1 MEVVGFVRALLQRKA
16 VLGVLLG
23 LAVLAAFLTA
33 FKIGPGGVER
43 RSVAVGAA
51 TGQIL
56 VDSAES
62 TLVEGAGSD
71 QIAALGTRAR
81 VYAQYLSSRDAVN
94 KIAGEVNVNPAFITA
109 AGPFSEG
116 TGIQDY
122 DQQGAESR
130 ARDLVDEGKQ
140 YRLVFAAQEDVPI
153 ITVYSTGPDTV
164 QALALAKSSFT
175 VLKRYIDEL
184 KVDAR
189 RAEAKAPPQKNPQ
202 VASAVPLVENIVVR
216 ELGAP
221 EGGLVGG
228 KADYVLMILAFLAVF
243 GLGCLVVAAASGF
256 MRHWRLAGDMERVGA
271 EASDWLQGKD
281 ATPRTAP
288 GTRPGSAKERS
299 SKGSRSES
307 EPAALSATQRRRREE
322 TRKSGTAAAGP

>member
-16 VLGVLLG
+16 VLGVLLA
-23 LAVLAAFLTA
+23 LAVLAACMTA
-33 FKIGPGGVER
+33 FRIGPNGVER

-94 KIAGEVNVNPAFITA
+94 KIAHEINVDPALITA

-153 ITVYSTGPDTV
+153 ITVYSTGPDAG
-164 QALALAKSSFT
+164 QALALAQSSYN
-175 VLKRYIDEL
+175 VLKNYIDEL

-189 RAEAKAPPQKNPQ
+189 RAEATTPAPANPQ
-202 VASAVPLVENIVVR
+202 AASSVPLVENIVVR

-221 EGGLVGG
+221 EGGLIGG

-256 MRHWRLAGDMERVGA
+256 MRHWRLAADMERVGP
-271 EASDWLQGKD
+271 EASDWLGGRDPAPRPLGENGGGK
-281 ATPRTAP
+281 PREASNKP
-288 GTRPGSAKERS
+288 
-299 SKGSRSES
+299 SRAEPK
-307 EPAALSATQRRRREE
+307 PAASAQLRRREE
-322 TRKSGTAAAGP
+322 KRKGGTATARP

>member
-16 VLGVLLG
+16 VLGVILG
-23 LAVLAAFLTA
+23 LAMLAAFLTA
-33 FKIGPGGVER
+33 FKVGPGGIER

-71 QIAALGTRAR
+71 QIAALGTRAQI
-81 VYAQYLSSRDAVN
+81 YAQYLSSRDAVS
-94 KIAGEVNVNPAFITA
+94 KIADEVGVNPLLITA

-122 DQQGAESR
+122 TQQRAESR
-130 ARDLVDEGKQ
+130 ARDLVDEGKE

-153 ITVYSTGPDTV
+153 ITVYATGPDTAR
-164 QALALAKSSFT
+164 ALALSESSFK
-175 VLKRYIDEL
+175 VLKRYIAEL

-189 RAEAKAPPQKNPQ
+189 RAEADAPVQTTPEA
-202 VASAVPLVENIVVR
+202 ASSIPLVENIVVR

-228 KADYVLMILAFLAVF
+228 SADYVLMILAFLAVL
-243 GLGCLVVAAASGF
+243 GLGCLAVAVTSGF
-256 MRHWRLAGDMERVGA
+256 MRHWRLAGDMERVGT
-271 EASDWLQGKD
+271 EASDWLQE
-281 ATPRTAP
+281 
-288 GTRPGSAKERS
+288 GSH
-299 SKGSRSES
+299 SETD
-307 EPAALSATQRRRREE
+307 PAASPTQLRRREE
-322 TRKSGTAAAGP
+322 QRKSGTAAAGS

>member
-1 MEVVGFVRALLQRKA
+1 M
-16 VLGVLLG
+16 
-23 LAVLAAFLTA
+23 AVLAACSTA
-33 FKIGPGGVER
+33 FKIGSGGIER

-94 KIAGEVNVNPAFITA
+94 KIAGEINVDPALITA

-153 ITVYSTGPDTV
+153 ITVYSTGPDAG
-164 QALALAKSSFT
+164 QALALAQSSYN
-175 VLKRYIDEL
+175 VLENYIDEL

-189 RAEAKAPPQKNPQ
+189 HAEATAPPQKNPQ
-202 VASAVPLVENIVVR
+202 AASSVPLVENIVVR

-221 EGGLVGG
+221 EGGLIGG

-243 GLGCLVVAAASGF
+243 GLGCLVVAVASGF
-256 MRHWRLAGDMERVGA
+256 MRHWRLAADMERVGS
-271 EASDWLQGKD
+271 EASDWLEKKEP
-281 ATPRTAP
+281 APRSGVKN
-288 GTRPGSAKERS
+288 GTSKARETSA
-299 SKGSRSES
+299 GRSEPK
-307 EPAALSATQRRRREE
+307 PATSAQQRRREE
-322 TRKSGTAAAGP
+322 KRKSGTATARP

>member
-16 VLGVLLG
+16 VLGVLLAFA
-23 LAVLAAFLTA
+23 LLAAFLTA
-33 FKIGPGGVER
+33 YKVGPGGIER

-71 QIAALGTRAR
+71 QIAALGTRAQ

-94 KIAGEVNVNPAFITA
+94 KIAAETKLNPALITA

-122 DQQGAESR
+122 GQQGAESR
-130 ARDLVDEGKQ
+130 ARDLVDEGKE

-153 ITVYSTGPDTV
+153 ITVYSVAPDSE
-164 QALALAKSSFT
+164 QALALAKSSFI

-189 RAEAKAPPQKNPQ
+189 RAEAVTPQKKPQ
-202 VASAVPLVENIVVR
+202 VTSSVPLVENIVVR

-228 KADYVLMILAFLAVF
+228 KADYVLMTLAFLAVF
-243 GLGCLVVAAASGF
+243 GLGCLAIAAASGF
-256 MRHWRLAGDMERVGA
+256 MRHWRLAGDMEKVGT
-271 EASDWLQGKD
+271 EASDWLQGTN
-281 ATPRTAP
+281 AVP
-288 GTRPGSAKERS
+288 GNGAEN
-299 SKGSRSES
+299 G
-307 EPAALSATQRRRREE
+307 AREE
-322 TRKSGTAAAGP
+322 KPKSGTAASGP

>member
-1 MEVVGFVRALLQRKA
+1 MEVVGFVRALLKRK
-16 VLGVLLG
+16 VVVGVLLA
-23 LAVLAAFLTA
+23 LAVLAAFMTA
-33 FKIGPGGVER
+33 FKVGPDGIER

-94 KIAGEVNVNPAFITA
+94 KIAREVNVNPALITA

-140 YRLVFAAQEDVPI
+140 FRLVFAAQEDVPI
-153 ITVYSTGPDTV
+153 ITVYSTGPDTG
-164 QALALAKSSFT
+164 QALALAKSSFN
-175 VLKRYIDEL
+175 VLKSYIGEL
-184 KVDAR
+184 KADAR
-189 RAEAKAPPQKNPQ
+189 RAEAEAPPQKTPEA
-202 VASAVPLVENIVVR
+202 ASSVPLVENIVVR

-228 KADYVLMILAFLAVF
+228 NADYVLMILAFLAVL
-243 GLGCLVVAAASGF
+243 GLGCLVVAVASGF

-271 EASDWLQGKD
+271 EASDWLQEKNAG
-281 ATPRTAP
+281 PRAAAEN
-288 GTRPGSAKERS
+288 GSSSAKEARN
-299 SKGSRSES
+299 GARSEPN
-307 EPAALSATQRRRREE
+307 PARSATQRRRREE
-322 TRKSGTAAAGP
+322 KRTSGKAAAGP

>member
-16 VLGVLLG
+16 VLGVLLA
-23 LAVLAAFLTA
+23 LAVLAAFMTT
-33 FKIGPGGVER
+33 FKIGPGGIER

-94 KIAGEVNVNPAFITA
+94 KIAREINVDPAFITA

-130 ARDLVDEGKQ
+130 ARDLVDEGKE

-153 ITVYSTGPDTV
+153 ITVYSIGPDTG
-164 QALALAKSSFT
+164 QALALAKSSFN
-175 VLKRYIDEL
+175 VLERYIDEL
-184 KVDAR
+184 KVDAK
-189 RAEAKAPPQKNPQ
+189 RAEAVAPPRQDPQ
-202 VASAVPLVENIVVR
+202 STSSVPLVENIVVR
-216 ELGAP
+216 QLGAP

-243 GLGCLVVAAASGF
+243 GLGCLAVAAASGF
-256 MRHWRLAGDMERVGA
+256 MRHWRLAGDMEKVGA
-271 EASDWLQGKD
+271 EASDWLQEKD
-281 ATPRTAP
+281 AAPRSGAENATGEPHRA
-288 GTRPGSAKERS
+288 GRPEAK
-299 SKGSRSES
+299 
-307 EPAALSATQRRRREE
+307 PALSATPLRRREE
-322 TRKSGTAAAGP
+322 NRKSGTATAGP

>member
-1 MEVVGFVRALLQRKA
+1 MEVVGFVRALLRRKA
-16 VLGVLLG
+16 VLGALLAV
-23 LAVLAAFLTA
+23 AVLAAFLTA
-33 FKIGPGGVER
+33 FKIGPDGIER

-81 VYAQYLSSRDAVN
+81 VYAQYLSSRDAVG
-94 KIAGEVNVNPAFITA
+94 KIAREVGVNPALITA

-153 ITVYSTGPDTV
+153 ITVYSTGPETA
-164 QALALAKSSFT
+164 QALAVAQSSFN

-189 RAEAKAPPQKNPQ
+189 RAEAEAPPRRTSQP
-202 VASAVPLVENIVVR
+202 SSSVPLVENIVVR

-228 KADYVLMILAFLAVF
+228 KADYVLMILAFLAVL
-243 GLGCLVVAAASGF
+243 GLGSLAIAAGSGF
-256 MRHWRLAGDMERVGA
+256 MRHWRLAGDMERVGT
-271 EASDWLQGKD
+271 EASDWLQEKNGGPRAPAGSGKSA
-281 ATPRTAP
+281 ATEAPRT
-288 GTRPGSAKERS
+288 GS
-299 SKGSRSES
+299 GS
-307 EPAALSATQRRRREE
+307 EPNPAKSATQRRRREE
-322 TRKSGTAAAGP
+322 KRTSGTAAAGP

>member
-16 VLGVLLG
+16 VLGVLLAI
-23 LAVLAAFLTA
+23 AVLAAFLTA
-33 FKIGPGGVER
+33 YKIGPGGIER

-71 QIAALGTRAR
+71 QIAALGTRAQ
-81 VYAQYLSSRDAVN
+81 VYAQYLSSRDAVD
-94 KIAGEVNVNPAFITA
+94 KIAAGIDVDPALITA

-130 ARDLVDEGKQ
+130 ARDLVDEGKE

-153 ITVYSTGPDTV
+153 ITVYSVGPDAA

-184 KVDAR
+184 KAAAR
-189 RAEAKAPPQKNPQ
+189 RAEAVAPPTKDPQ
-202 VASAVPLVENIVVR
+202 VTSSVPLVENIVVR

-228 KADYVLMILAFLAVF
+228 KADYVLMTLAFLTVF
-243 GLGCLVVAAASGF
+243 GLGCLAIAAASGF
-256 MRHWRLAGDMERVGA
+256 MRHWRLAGDMERVGT
-271 EASDWLQGKD
+271 EASDWLQEKD
-281 ATPRTAP
+281 VAP
-288 GTRPGSAKERS
+288 VSGAENGTG
-299 SKGSRSES
+299 KGSRAES
-307 EPAALSATQRRRREE
+307 EPAEPVAQPRRREE
-322 TRKSGTAAAGP
+322 SRKSGTATAGP

>member
-16 VLGVLLG
+16 VLGVLLAF
-23 LAVLAAFLTA
+23 AVLAAFLTA
-33 FKIGPGGVER
+33 YKIGPGGIER

-81 VYAQYLSSRDAVN
+81 VYAQYLSSRDAVD
-94 KIAGEVNVNPAFITA
+94 KIAGEIDVNPALITA

-130 ARDLVDEGKQ
+130 ARDLVDEGKE

-153 ITVYSTGPDTV
+153 ITVYSIGPDSA

-184 KVDAR
+184 KAAAR
-189 RAEAKAPPQKNPQ
+189 RAEAVAPPTKNPQ
-202 VASAVPLVENIVVR
+202 VTSSVPLVENIVVR

-228 KADYVLMILAFLAVF
+228 KADYVLMTLAFLTVF
-243 GLGCLVVAAASGF
+243 GLGCLAIAAASGF
-256 MRHWRLAGDMERVGA
+256 MRHWRLAGDMERVGT
-271 EASDWLQGKD
+271 EASDWLQEKG
-281 ATPRTAP
+281 AAP
-288 GTRPGSAKERS
+288 LSGAENGTGEPN
-299 SKGSRSES
+299 RSEPGPAG
-307 EPAALSATQRRRREE
+307 PAAQPRRREE
-322 TRKSGTAAAGP
+322 NRKSGTATAKP

>member
-16 VLGVLLG
+16 VLGVLLAF
-23 LAVLAAFLTA
+23 AVLAAFLTA
-33 FKIGPGGVER
+33 YKIGPGGIER

-94 KIAGEVNVNPAFITA
+94 KIAAEIDVNPALITA

-130 ARDLVDEGKQ
+130 ARDLVDEGKE

-153 ITVYSTGPDTV
+153 ITVYSIGPDAT

-175 VLKRYIDEL
+175 VLERYIEEL
-184 KVDAR
+184 KAAAR
-189 RAEAKAPPQKNPQ
+189 RAEAVAPPKKNPQ
-202 VASAVPLVENIVVR
+202 VTSSVPLVENIVVR

-228 KADYVLMILAFLAVF
+228 KADYVLMTLAFLAVF
-243 GLGCLVVAAASGF
+243 GLGCLAIAAASGF
-256 MRHWRLAGDMERVGA
+256 MRHWRLAGDMERVGT
-271 EASDWLQGKD
+271 EASDWLQEKG
-281 ATPRTAP
+281 AEP
-288 GTRPGSAKERS
+288 RPGAENGTGKP
-299 SKGSRSES
+299 SRSE
-307 EPAALSATQRRRREE
+307 PAPAGPATQPRRREE
-322 TRKSGTAAAGP
+322 SRQSGTATAGP

>member
-16 VLGVLLG
+16 VLGVLLA
-23 LAVLAAFLTA
+23 LAVLAACLTA
-33 FKIGPGGVER
+33 FKISPSGIER

-94 KIAGEVNVNPAFITA
+94 KIAHEIDVDPALITA

-153 ITVYSTGPDTV
+153 ITVYSTGPDAG
-164 QALALAKSSFT
+164 QALALAQSSYN
-175 VLKRYIDEL
+175 VLKSYIDEL

-189 RAEAKAPPQKNPQ
+189 RAEATAPPQKNPQ
-202 VASAVPLVENIVVR
+202 AASSVPLVENIVVR

-221 EGGLVGG
+221 EGGLIGG

-256 MRHWRLAGDMERVGA
+256 MRHWRLAADMEQVGT
-271 EASDWLQGKD
+271 EASDWLHEKD
-281 ATPRTAP
+281 PAP
-288 GTRPGSAKERS
+288 RPGATNGAGKARGAS
-299 SKGSRSES
+299 SKPSRSEPKPATS
-307 EPAALSATQRRRREE
+307 EHLRRREE
-322 TRKSGTAAAGP
+322 KRKSGTATARP